1 MEFKGTKGEWIVEK
15 ELGYDCDVIYKGGEI
30 CWLGLSDV
38 IDEEKVANAKLIAAA
53 PELLEAC
60 VMALEAVKELH
71 EHQEGWHE
79 EQSFLEAAI
88 NKALN

>member
-1 MEFKGTKGEWIVEK
+1 MEFKGTKGEWSVEK

-53 PELLEAC
+53 PELLK
-60 VMALEAVKELH
+60 ALQILLNLTTTLKHPSIDFANGTARE
-71 EHQEGWHE
+71 
-79 EQSFLEAAI
+79 AI
-88 NKALN
+88 NKALK